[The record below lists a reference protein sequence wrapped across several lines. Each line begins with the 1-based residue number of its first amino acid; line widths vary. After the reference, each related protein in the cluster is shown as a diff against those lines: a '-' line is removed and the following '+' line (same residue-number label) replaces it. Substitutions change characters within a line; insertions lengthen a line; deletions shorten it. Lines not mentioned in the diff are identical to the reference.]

1 MKTAISIPD
10 EVFETAEKTA
20 KRLGVSRSELYS
32 NAVRAY
38 IELHK
43 AKDIRVKLDEIYG
56 VEDSSLDIRLQYMQS
71 SILDNEDW

>member
-56 VEDSSLDIRLQYMQS
+56 VEDSSLDIRLQNMQS
-71 SILDNEDW
+71 RILENEDW